1 MPVFESANNLYNCF
15 SGLFE
20 LMRRHPQTQGF
31 LETVDLT
38 VRFVYTDP
46 EATITL
52 VAADGQQSIYCGE
65 CDKFPDVQLV
75 MTGDVAHRFW
85 MGNLNV
91 MSAISTRQIVP
102 IGSLANILT
111 LKTLH
116 KAAIELYPKHFQ
128 ESLSEHSS

>member
-15 SGLFE
+15 GGLFE

-111 LKTLH
+111 LKPLL